1 MTATALASLAL
12 VQLLLAM
19 SPGPAF
25 VLTVRTAAGE
35 GMRPALWLSL
45 GLACGVLVWA
55 AAALAGLSILFE
67 VMPWLQT
74 GLRIAGALFLIFIAI
89 KLWRHA
95 PDPLPEQ
102 HGNVPPGALRSFLL
116 GVWTDL
122 ANPKALAFFA
132 AVFSG
137 LIPASPSLAD
147 ALSILAVVFVIELV
161 WYIAVALV
169 FSRAA
174 PRRIYMR
181 IKANLERVFAVLIG
195 GFGMRIG
202 LG

>member
-35 GMRPALWLSL
+35 GMRPALWLTL
-45 GLACGVLVWA
+45 GLALAVVLWA

-74 GLRIAGALFLIFIAI
+74 GLRIAGALFLIYIAVT
-89 KLWRHA
+89 LWRQA
-95 PDPLPEQ
+95 PDPLPE
-102 HGNVPPGALRSFLL
+102 HGADVPRGAMQSLLL
-116 GVWTDL
+116 GLWTDL

-132 AVFSG
+132 AIFSG
-137 LIPASPSLAD
+137 LVPASPSLAD
-147 ALSILAVVFVIELV
+147 ALSILAVVFTVECV
-161 WYIAVALV
+161 WYAIVALV
-169 FSRAA
+169 FSRPA
-174 PRRIYMR
+174 PRHLYAKVKMHT
-181 IKANLERVFAVLIG
+181 ERVFAVLLG
-195 GFGMRIG
+195 GFGIRIG

>member
-102 HGNVPPGALRSFLL
+102 HGNVAPGALRSFLL

-147 ALSILAVVFVIELV
+147 ALSILAVVFVIEFV

-174 PRRIYMR
+174 PRRIYTR

>member
-74 GLRIAGALFLIFIAI
+74 GLRIAGALFLIFIAL

-95 PDPLPEQ
+95 PDLLPEQ
-102 HGNVPPGALRSFLL
+102 HDNVAPGALRSFLL

-147 ALSILAVVFVIELV
+147 AVSILSVVFVIELV

-174 PRRIYMR
+174 PRRIYTR

-195 GFGMRIG
+195 GFGIRIG

>member
-1 MTATALASLAL
+1 MTLAALASLAM

-35 GMRPALWLSL
+35 GIRPALWLTL
-45 GLACGVLVWA
+45 GLAVAVVIWA

-74 GLRIAGALFLIFIAI
+74 GLRVAGALFLVYIAVM
-89 KLWRHA
+89 LWRHA
-95 PDPLPEQ
+95 PDPMPER
-102 HGNVPPGALRSFLL
+102 HAEVPRGALRSFLL
-116 GVWTDL
+116 GLWTDL

-132 AVFSG
+132 AIFSG
-137 LIPASPSLAD
+137 LIPASPTLVD
-147 ALSILAVVFVIELV
+147 AAAILAIVFVVEAA
-161 WYIAVALV
+161 WYAVVALV
-169 FSRAA
+169 FSRAT
-174 PRRIYMR
+174 PRRLYVR
-181 IKANLERVFAVLIG
+181 IKAHFEHIFAALLG
-195 GFGMRIG
+195 GFGIRIG